1 MADSKREGP
10 VCPICHS
17 NNIEY
22 LVDHWTCHDCN
33 WQTNPCIFK
42 PKPPIG
48 VNPHENISVDYGDD
62 D

>member
-1 MADSKREGP
+1 MADSEREGP
-10 VCPICHS
+10 VCPICQS

-22 LVDHWTCHDCN
+22 LGDHWTCHYCN
-33 WQTNPCIFK
+33 WQTTPLVFK

-48 VNPHENISVDYGDD
+48 VNPHENINVDYGDD